1 MWGLS
6 GEVFVGQVMAATGL
20 LAALRLL
27 QALERFPADV
37 PQWDK
42 TGDKNPHT
50 LWNGQPFICLKN
62 STVTLIKLPRL
73 IVNCLEL
80 RRRGD
85 VKITYFCVEVLIFIF
100 LKALILPKQKG
111 TKTHRPVTAW
121 LHKKV

>member
-20 LAALRLL
+20 LAVLRLF
-27 QALERFPADV
+27 QALERFAADV

-50 LWNGQPFICLKN
+50 LWNRQPFICLKN
-62 STVTLIKLPRL
+62 NTVTLIKVPCL

-80 RRRGD
+80 HRGGD
-85 VKITYFCVEVLIFIF
+85 VEIAYFCVEVLIFIS

-111 TKTHRPVTAW
+111 TKTHRPVTA
-121 LHKKV
+121 